1 MLIPGRA
8 SGTRYHRRLKLST
21 SEISSNNV
29 SLKFSS
35 LRITFTPKI
44 KWGNLL
50 DMRQP
55 TNMTQEI
62 KKGNLPFHRS
72 KKEKEQMLSLSVT
85 QATISFMAQ

>member
-1 MLIPGRA
+1 
-8 SGTRYHRRLKLST
+8 
-21 SEISSNNV
+21 
-29 SLKFSS
+29 
-35 LRITFTPKI
+35 
-44 KWGNLL
+44 
-50 DMRQP
+50 MRQP